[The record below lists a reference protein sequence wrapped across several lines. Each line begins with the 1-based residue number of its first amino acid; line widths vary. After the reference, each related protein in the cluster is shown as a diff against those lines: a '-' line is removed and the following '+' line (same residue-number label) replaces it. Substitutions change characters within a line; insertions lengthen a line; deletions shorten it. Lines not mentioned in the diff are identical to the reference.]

1 MTAVQIKTLLVLVT
15 VLCSFFASV
24 GAAAETSRY
33 VWLVTL
39 DGLRLQELFTG
50 ADQRLID
57 EEVGGVKD
65 VEAVKQ
71 RYLHES
77 AEVRRRRL
85 MPFFWEV
92 ISQQGQV
99 FGSPEAN
106 SAVWVKN
113 GRYFSYPGYQELLC
127 GFPDE
132 AIDSNDKKYNKNTSV
147 LEWLHEQP
155 DFHGKVAAFT
165 SWDVFPYILNSK
177 RSKMYVNAGWQEIEF
192 TVDDTTR
199 SWLNHAMREAPRVWP
214 NVRFDFIT
222 HSGAMQYLRMQHP
235 HVLYLALGE
244 TDDWCHEGRYDL
256 YLDAARLN
264 DRYLQQLWE
273 FAQNSEIYRGK
284 TSLVVASDHGRG
296 DGREGWKSHS
306 DKLPGSERTWIAVMG
321 PDVPALGVRR
331 DVEVD
336 QGQVAATV
344 AALLGQ
350 DFAATSP
357 RIAPPLPIQDQ
368 SGDPSGDPSEGR
380 REDSLDEQ
388 LVSPD
393 PAEQL
398 VSPDPAEQLVSPD
411 PAKQE

>member
-1 MTAVQIKTLLVLVT
+1 VRAVYVKTLPIKILQIVVT
-15 VLCSFFASV
+15 VICCSYASV
-24 GAAAETSRY
+24 IAAAETPRY

-57 EEVGGVKD
+57 KEVGGVKD
-65 VEAVKQ
+65 VEAVGQ

-77 AEVRRRRL
+77 AEVRRQRL

-92 ISQQGQV
+92 IAKQGQV

-113 GRYFSYPGYQELLC
+113 GHYFSYPGYQELLC

-132 AIDSNDKKYNKNTSV
+132 AVDSNAKIYNKNTSV
-147 LEWLHEQP
+147 LEWLHQQSG
-155 DFHGKVAAFT
+155 FQSKVAAFA
-165 SWDVFPYILNSK
+165 SWDVFPYILNSR
-177 RSKMYVNAGWQEIEF
+177 RSKMYVNAGWQEFEF
-192 TVDDTTR
+192 AVDDTTKL
-199 SWLNHAMREAPRVWP
+199 WLNRAMREAPRVWP
-214 NVRFDFIT
+214 NVRFDFLT
-222 HSGAMQYLRMQHP
+222 VSGAMQYLQIHHP

-256 YLDAARLN
+256 YLDAAQHS
-264 DRYLQQLWE
+264 DRYLQQLWD
-273 FAQNSEIYRGK
+273 FAQNSDVYRGK

-306 DKLPGSERTWIAVMG
+306 DQLPGSERTWIAVMG

-331 DVEVD
+331 DVEVV

-344 AALLGQ
+344 AALLDQ
-350 DFAATSP
+350 DYAATSP
-357 RIAPPLPIQDQ
+357 RIAPPLPMQ
-368 SGDPSGDPSEGR
+368 DPSTDPSN
-380 REDSLDEQ
+380 Q
-388 LVSPD
+388 
-393 PAEQL
+393 
-398 VSPDPAEQLVSPD
+398 
-411 PAKQE
+411 K